1 MKTTYTHL
9 FFSLFLIFNNGPAV
23 SQISADTSIKMT
35 CRLDNNYLCPGKKEV
50 YLYIDLQGS
59 SGAKRLP
66 LNLSL
71 VLDHSGS
78 MEQDE
83 RLENAKIAVNYLID
97 HLNSDDN
104 LSIVIYD
111 HFVDVLHGSSPVT
124 DKEHLKHKIH
134 RIIPRGA
141 TNISGGLSKGY
152 EEVKST
158 YSPNKLNRVLLLS
171 DGLANEGITDDYL
184 LDMIAKDH
192 AHTDNITLST
202 FGLGHE
208 FNEQLMHNLAESGAG
223 NYYYIEKPADASI
236 DFGNEIKLLLGVA
249 AKDAKLK
256 INFPAKYLTLTRVY
270 GHPYKVVNDQV
281 SIDLKEVHPS
291 ESNGIL
297 LKFTVKETIEGIINF
312 ENILTYNNAH
322 TLQPVEKKQLLTLAA
337 TQDDELCRNGFD
349 RDVMNKVVYFTS
361 NYLME
366 TAISDVDNG
375 NMKGAND
382 KLNQAKETLGNPKDM
397 PSGSNLKKQYDA
409 IDEYH
414 QNVSN
419 VHKMTENER
428 KLMQKRAHHKN
439 YKLKKLK

>member
-1 MKTTYTHL
+1 MKTIHTSA
-9 FFSLFLIFNNGPAV
+9 FFYFFLLMISREAI
-23 SQISADTSIKMT
+23 SQTSADTSVKMT

-50 YLYIDLQGS
+50 YLYIDLMGS

-78 MEQDE
+78 MEEDE
-83 RLENAKIAVNYLID
+83 RLQNAKIAVNYLID

-124 DKEHLKHKIH
+124 NKEHLHHKINH
-134 RIIPRGA
+134 IFSRGA

-158 YSPNKLNRVLLLS
+158 YSANKVNRVLLLS
-171 DGLANEGITDDYL
+171 DGMPNEGITDDYL
-184 LDMIAKDH
+184 LDLIAKDH
-192 AHTDNITLST
+192 ASTDNITLST
-202 FGLGHE
+202 FGLGHS
-208 FNEQLMHNLAESGAG
+208 FNEKLMHNLAESGGG
-223 NYYYIEKPADASI
+223 NYYYIEKPEDASI
-236 DFGNEIKLLLGVA
+236 DFGNEIKLLLGVV

-256 INFPAKYLTLTRVY
+256 INFPGKYLSLTRVY
-270 GHPYKVVNDQV
+270 GSPYKTSNDQV

-291 ESNGIL
+291 ETNGIL
-297 LKFTVKETIEGIINF
+297 LKFSVKEPLTGPINF

-322 TLQPVEKKQLLTLAA
+322 TFQPVEKKQVLTLAP
-337 TQDDELCRNGFD
+337 TDDDEACKNNFD
-349 RDVMNKVVYFTS
+349 RDVLNKVVYFTS

-366 TAISDVDNG
+366 TAITDVDNG
-375 NMKGAND
+375 NIKGAND
-382 KLNQAKETLGNPKDM
+382 KLNQAKETLGNPQEI
-397 PSGSNLKKQYDA
+397 PANSNLKKQYDA
-409 IDEYH
+409 VNEYH
-414 QNVSN
+414 QNVGNIS
-419 VHKMTENER
+419 KMSEHER

-439 YKLKKLK
+439 YKLRKLK

>member
-1 MKTTYTHL
+1 MKKTTLHL
-9 FFSLFLIFNNGPAV
+9 FFSLFLLLNSRIVF
-23 SQISADTSIKMT
+23 SQTPADTSVKMT

-59 SGAKRLP
+59 IGAKRLP

-71 VLDHSGS
+71 VLDRSGS
-78 MEQDE
+78 MEE
-83 RLENAKIAVNYLID
+83 EARLHNAKIAVNYLID
-97 HLNSDDN
+97 HLNPEDI

-111 HFVDVLHGSSPVT
+111 HFVDVLHGSSPVGN
-124 DKEHLKHKIH
+124 KEHIKHKINH
-134 RIIPRGA
+134 IFPRGA

-158 YSPNKLNRVLLLS
+158 YSPNKINRVLLLS

-184 LDMIAKDH
+184 LDLIAKDH

-208 FNEQLMHNLAESGAG
+208 FNERLMHNLAESGAG
-223 NYYYIEKPADASI
+223 NYYYIEKPEDASI
-236 DFGNEIKLLLGVA
+236 DFGNEIKLLLGVV
-249 AKDAKLK
+249 AKDAKLR

-270 GHPYKVVNDQV
+270 GYPHKLLNDQV

-297 LKFTVKETIEGIINF
+297 LKFTIKENIVGPLNF
-312 ENILTYNNAH
+312 ESILNYNNAH
-322 TLQPVEKKQLLTLAA
+322 TLEPVEKKQMLTI
-337 TQDDELCRNGFD
+337 TPTEDDQLCANGFD
-349 RDVMNKVVYFTS
+349 RDVLNKVVYFTS
-361 NYLME
+361 NYLLE

-375 NMKGAND
+375 NIKGANE
-382 KLNQAKETLGNPKDM
+382 KLNQAKETMGNPQEI
-397 PSGSNLKKQYDA
+397 PSDSNLKKQYDA
-409 IDEYH
+409 VSEYH

-419 VHKMTENER
+419 IHKMSERER
-428 KLMQKRAHHKN
+428 KLVQKRAHHKN
-439 YKLKKLK
+439 YKLRKLK